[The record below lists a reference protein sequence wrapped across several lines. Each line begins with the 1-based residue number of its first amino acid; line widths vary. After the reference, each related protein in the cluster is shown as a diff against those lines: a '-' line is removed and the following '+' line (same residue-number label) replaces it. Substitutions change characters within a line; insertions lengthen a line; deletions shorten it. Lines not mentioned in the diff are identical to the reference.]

1 MNCNYSNKYKCKNK
15 ILLEINGKRVCSLH
29 FNMHYKKYLI
39 LIQRVYKGYIVRK
52 KLNTLFYNL
61 PRDIQTIVIYYIN
74 LPVYYNLYYKKIQ
87 TIVCNKTKFLFN
99 KNKKFDINSII
110 QSYYLFNKYNII
122 MDLNFLKYTYILAK
136 EIVCQLN
143 NDLYVL
149 INNYNLYD
157 IMDFYNNLN
166 DNFVILNDDY
176 NIANIINGVSLL
188 NKYINIYENKYNLIN
203 LVY

>member
-1 MNCNYSNKYKCKNK
+1 
-15 ILLEINGKRVCSLH
+15 
-29 FNMHYKKYLI
+29 
-39 LIQRVYKGYIVRK
+39 
-52 KLNTLFYNL
+52 
-61 PRDIQTIVIYYIN
+61 
-74 LPVYYNLYYKKIQ
+74 
-87 TIVCNKTKFLFN
+87 
-99 KNKKFDINSII
+99 
-110 QSYYLFNKYNII
+110 

-157 IMDFYNNLN
+157 IMDFYNNFN